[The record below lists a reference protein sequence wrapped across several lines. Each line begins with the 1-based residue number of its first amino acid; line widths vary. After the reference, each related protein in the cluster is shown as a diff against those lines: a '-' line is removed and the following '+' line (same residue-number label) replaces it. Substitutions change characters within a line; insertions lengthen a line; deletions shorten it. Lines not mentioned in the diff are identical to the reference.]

1 MEAHFAGSS
10 SSLTQV
16 ARCTGSGAQYISS
29 PSPSLQHHTQAGLGE
44 GNPLAKPLLAAL
56 KVARSK
62 VNVPVSVQI
71 EMLEKYLA
79 RARKRLAVANEELE
93 KAVEKKNS
101 CTSDVEATELRL
113 ARLRASVPTPMR
125 QEPSAVAELQGRI
138 DELVRERDALR
149 SAVPLVGDPATL
161 PASGAEEVWKIF
173 TASALR
179 FGQNWPGNVQGIL
192 QR

>member
-1 MEAHFAGSS
+1 MAEAAAEEVVRLESA
-10 SSLTQV
+10 V
-16 ARCTGSGAQYISS
+16 AA
-29 PSPSLQHHTQAGLGE
+29 LGE

-71 EMLEKYLA
+71 EVSETYLA
-79 RARKRLAVANEELE
+79 RARKRLVVANEELE

-113 ARLRASVPTPMR
+113 ARLRASVPTLMH
-125 QEPSAVAELQGRI
+125 QEPAAVAELQGRI
-138 DELVRERDALR
+138 DELIRERDALR
-149 SAVPLVGDPATL
+149 SAVPLVGDPAATL
-161 PASGAEEVWKIF
+161 PASGAEEVNMLRTSVEI
-173 TASALR
+173 TAGALR
-179 FGQNWPGNVQGIL
+179 CGQNWPGNVHGIL